1 MLLMKN
7 LLFIVIVYVQ
17 YVYTSVNCQK
27 GHIGNWK
34 VVNSGTEQ
42 LEVIEWVDG
51 AFTFTYTILKYTC
64 IIFIMKT

>member
-1 MLLMKN
+1 MLLMKI
-7 LLFIVIVYVQ
+7 LLCIVIVYVQ
-17 YVYTSVNCQK
+17 CVYASVNCQK
-27 GHIGNWK
+27 GHIGNYK

-64 IIFIMKT
+64 IVFIMKT